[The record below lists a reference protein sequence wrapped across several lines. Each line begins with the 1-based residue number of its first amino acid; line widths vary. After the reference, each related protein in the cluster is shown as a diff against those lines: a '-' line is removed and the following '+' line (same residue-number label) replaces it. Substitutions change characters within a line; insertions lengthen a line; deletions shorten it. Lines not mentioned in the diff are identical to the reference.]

1 MSAAVI
7 GVDIIQAVLA
17 LFPEILLTVLALVIV
32 LLGLSISDR
41 SKSILGYLS
50 AAGLFAMLLYIPLM
64 PVSGSFFY
72 GALVVDP
79 LSQIFKL
86 IFIIVSL
93 LVVIASLKYFEGNR
107 NQDEYYTLILL
118 STVGMMVVAS
128 SNDLITLFVGFELA
142 SMATYV
148 LAAFEKRNPS
158 SLEAGLKYFIIGSL
172 SSAILLF
179 GMSLIY
185 GITGTTNIP
194 AIIDFFKANPLMA
207 TSSLD
212 IIAMIFLVAGFGFK
226 MALVPFHM
234 WAPDTYQGSPTVV
247 SALLAAGSK
256 KMGFVAAFRV
266 LVLAL
271 VAIRLDIQATFAVLA
286 VITMTYGN
294 VVAISQ
300 KSIKRMLAYSSIA
313 QAGYIA
319 LAFVVTTQMSIAG
332 GILLAL
338 GHALMKGGAFIAV
351 ALVGYMV
358 LSDNK
363 NAKNTDDLEHFAGLG
378 KRAPITA
385 FSLIVFFLALAGIPP
400 SAGFIGKFVL
410 FYSITVEAVSRTSG
424 WLLLIVIIA
433 ILNSALSIYY
443 YARVIK
449 YMYVLPP
456 SGGRIKEPTPYVLAI
471 VLAVIGTI
479 GVGVYPEPFI
489 KMALDAASV
498 LGV

>member
-1 MSAAVI
+1 MSY
-7 GVDIIQAVLA
+7 A
-17 LFPEILLTVLALVIV
+17 LLVPEIILTIVGLAII
-32 LLGLSISDR
+32 LLGLLVNDK
-41 SKSILGYLS
+41 SKNMIGYFG
-50 AAGLFAMLLYIPLM
+50 AAGLVVALGYVLKTMTAQ
-64 PVSGSFFY
+64 GSFFY
-72 GALVVDP
+72 NALVIDP

-86 IFIIVSL
+86 IFLVVSL
-93 LVVIASLKYFEGNR
+93 MVVIASIAYFKDNR
-107 NQDEYYTLILL
+107 NQDEYYALILL

-128 SNDLITLFVGFELA
+128 ANDLVALFVGFELA

-148 LAAFEKRNPS
+148 LAGFEKKNPA
-158 SLEAGLKYFIIGSL
+158 SLEAALKYFIIGSL
-172 SSAILLF
+172 SSALMLF
-179 GMSLIY
+179 GMSLVY
-185 GITGTTNIP
+185 GVTGSTNITV
-194 AIIDFFKANPLMA
+194 IIEFFKNNPMMA
-207 TSSLD
+207 TNPLD

-234 WAPDTYQGSPTVV
+234 WAPDTYEGSPSVV

-271 VAIRLDIQATFAVLA
+271 VAIRVDIQMTFAILA
-286 VITMTYGN
+286 IITMTYGN
-294 VVAISQ
+294 IVAISQ
-300 KSIKRMLAYSSIA
+300 RSIKRMLAYSSIA

-319 LAFVVTTQMSIAG
+319 LAFVVMTQMSIAG
-332 GILLAL
+332 GVLLAL

-363 NAKNTDDLEHFAGLG
+363 NSKNIDDLGNFAGLG

-385 FSLIVFFLALAGIPP
+385 FSLLVFFLALAGIPP

-410 FYSITVEAVSRTSG
+410 FYSITIEAVAQASS

-443 YARVIK
+443 YARVIR

-456 SGGRIKEPTPYVLAI
+456 TGEKIKEPTPYVVALL
-471 VLAVIGTI
+471 LAVIGTI
-479 GVGVYPEPFI
+479 GIGVYPEPFI
-489 KMALDAASV
+489 QMAMNAASV

>member
-1 MSAAVI
+1 MSYAL
-7 GVDIIQAVLA
+7 LA
-17 LFPEILLTVLALVIV
+17 PEILLTTLALVIV
-32 LLGLSISDR
+32 LLGLLISDK
-41 SKSILGYLS
+41 SKNLLGYFS
-50 AAGLFAMLLYIPLM
+50 AAGILASIIFILAIK
-64 PVSGSFFY
+64 GTERFFY
-72 GALVVDP
+72 NSLVIDP
-79 LSQIFKL
+79 LSQVFKL
-86 IFIIVSL
+86 IFLIVSL
-93 LVVIASLKYFEGNR
+93 LVVIASINYFKDNR

-118 STVGMMVVAS
+118 SVVGMMVVAS
-128 SNDLITLFVGFELA
+128 ANDLVALFVGFELA
-142 SMATYV
+142 SMSTYV
-148 LAAFEKRNPS
+148 LAGFEKKNPA
-158 SLEAGLKYFIIGSL
+158 SLEAALKYFIIGSL
-172 SSAILLF
+172 SSALLLF
-179 GMSLIY
+179 GMSLVY
-185 GITGTTNIP
+185 GITGSTSIP
-194 AIIDFFKANPLMA
+194 VIIEFFKTNPLTA
-207 TSSLD
+207 ASSLG

-234 WAPDTYQGSPTVV
+234 WAPDTYEGSPTVV

-266 LVLAL
+266 LVLFAVAAL
-271 VAIRLDIQATFAVLA
+271 PLRLDLQMAFAVLA

-300 KSIKRMLAYSSIA
+300 RSIKRMLAYSSIA

-332 GILLAL
+332 GILLAF
-338 GHALMKGGAFIAV
+338 GHALMKGGAFLAV
-351 ALVGYMV
+351 AVVGYMV
-358 LSDNK
+358 LSDNR
-363 NAKNTDDLEHFAGLG
+363 NAKNTDDLGNFAGLG

-385 FSLIVFFLALAGIPP
+385 FSLLVFLLALAGIPP

-410 FYSITVEAVSRTSG
+410 FYSVIIEAIARASP

-456 SGGRIKEPTPYVLAI
+456 GGDRIKEPAPYVIAI

-479 GVGVYPEPFI
+479 GIGIYPEPFI
-489 KMALDAASV
+489 EMAMNAASV

>member
-1 MSAAVI
+1 MSY
-7 GVDIIQAVLA
+7 VLLA
-17 LFPEILLTVLALVIV
+17 PEILLTMLSLLII
-32 LLGLSISDR
+32 LLGLLISEK
-41 SKSILGYLS
+41 SKNMLGYVS
-50 AAGLFAMLLYIPLM
+50 AGGLVASLVFVLGNMNG
-64 PVSGSFFY
+64 VGSFFY
-72 GALVVDP
+72 NALVIDP

-86 IFIIVSL
+86 IFVIVSL
-93 LVVIASLKYFEGNR
+93 LVVIASVAYFRDNR
-107 NQDEYYTLILL
+107 NQDEYYALL
-118 STVGMMVVAS
+118 LLATVGMMVVAS
-128 SNDLITLFVGFELA
+128 ANDLVALFVGFELA
-142 SMATYV
+142 SMSTYV
-148 LAAFEKRNPS
+148 LAGFEKKNPA
-158 SLEAGLKYFIIGSL
+158 SLEAALKYFIIGSL
-172 SSAILLF
+172 SSALMLF
-179 GMSLIY
+179 GMSLVY
-185 GITGTTNIP
+185 GITGSTNIP
-194 AIIDFFKANPLMA
+194 AIIEFFRTNPTMA
-207 TSSLD
+207 ASSLD
-212 IIAMIFLVAGFGFK
+212 IVAVIFLIAGFGFK

-234 WAPDTYQGSPTVV
+234 WAPDTYEGSPTVV

-271 VAIRLDIQATFAVLA
+271 VAIRLDIQMAFAILA

-300 KSIKRMLAYSSIA
+300 RSIKRMLAYSSIA

-351 ALVGYMV
+351 AVVGYMV
-358 LSDNK
+358 LSDDK
-363 NAKNTDDLEHFAGLG
+363 NAKNTDNLDNFAGLG

-385 FSLIVFFLALAGIPP
+385 FSIFVFLLALAGVPP
-400 SAGFIGKFVL
+400 SAGFIGKFVI
-410 FYSITVEAVSRTSG
+410 FYSITVEAVKATSG

-433 ILNSALSIYY
+433 ILNSALSLYY

-456 SGGRIKEPTPYVLAI
+456 GGDRIKEPAPYVVAL

-479 GVGVYPEPFI
+479 GIGLYPEPFI
-489 KMALDAASV
+489 EMAMNAARV

>member
-1 MSAAVI
+1 MNLDLNFTI
-7 GVDIIQAVLA
+7 LA
-17 LFPEILLTVLALVIV
+17 PEILLTILAFVIIIMG
-32 LLGLSISDR
+32 LLISDK
-41 SKSILGYLS
+41 SKNMLGYIS
-50 AAGLFAMLLYIPLM
+50 AAGLLASLVYVVGNGMTGKFSY
-64 PVSGSFFY
+64 FY
-72 GALVVDP
+72 DSLVVDP

-86 IFIIVSL
+86 IFLIVSL
-93 LVVIASLKYFEGNR
+93 IVVIASIEYFKDNR
-107 NQDEYYTLILL
+107 NQDEYYALILM

-128 SNDLITLFVGFELA
+128 ANDLIALFVGFELA
-142 SMATYV
+142 SMSTYV
-148 LAAFEKRNPS
+148 LAGFEKKNPA
-158 SLEAGLKYFIIGSL
+158 SLEAALKYFIIGSL
-172 SSAILLF
+172 SSALMLF

-185 GITGTTNIP
+185 GISGTTNIP
-194 AIIDFFKANPLMA
+194 GIIEFFRTAPLMA
-207 TSSLD
+207 QSSLGVL
-212 IIAMIFLVAGFGFK
+212 AMVFLVAGFGFK

-234 WAPDTYQGSPTVV
+234 WAPDTYEGSPSVV
-247 SALLAAGSK
+247 SSLLAAGSK

-271 VAIRLDIQATFAVLA
+271 VAIRADVQLTFAILA
-286 VITMTYGN
+286 IITMTYGN
-294 VVAISQ
+294 VVALSQ
-300 KSIKRMLAYSSIA
+300 RSIKRMLAYSSIA

-319 LAFVVTTQMSIAG
+319 LAFVVTTPMSIAG

-351 ALVGYMV
+351 AVVGYMV

-363 NAKNTDDLEHFAGLG
+363 NAKNIDDLDNFAGLG

-385 FSLIVFFLALAGIPP
+385 FGFFVFFLALAGIPP
-400 SAGFIGKFVL
+400 SAGFIGKLLL
-410 FYSITVEAVSRTSG
+410 FYSITIEAITPTGILSSS

-456 SGGRIKEPTPYVLAI
+456 KGEKIKEPAAYVVAI
-471 VLAVIGTI
+471 LIAVAGTI
-479 GVGVYPEPFI
+479 GIGLYPEPFI
-489 KMALDAASV
+489 NMAMNAAQV